1 MAIFEVLLYQTYF
14 GQRTVNRF
22 NYVSSGTTGTALP
35 SFALVSAM
43 GFAADSIV
51 AGAFPSGTIARYMQQ
66 TQSSAVIF
74 DSVFCRDLYS
84 DTDFYESFYPGGI
97 VGVVAGE
104 ALSPTMAYGFV
115 SNRANLSI
123 RRSTRRLVGVTES
136 AQSTGGIVS
145 AGTKAGLDIIAAAFS
160 EVLTYTGEGASLSFT
175 PATLSREEY
184 TTPSGRRAYRK
195 YPTEAEQLEHAAVGI
210 VWGAYMQ
217 LRTQTSRQY
226 GRGI

>member
-22 NYVSSGTTGTALP
+22 NYVSSGTPGAALP
-35 SFALVSAM
+35 SFALVDAM

-51 AGAFPSGTIARYMQQ
+51 AGDFPSGTIARLIQQ

-84 DTDFYESFYPGGI
+84 DTDFYEAIYPGGI
-97 VGVVAGE
+97 VGEVAGE

-123 RRSTRRLVGVTES
+123 RRSTRRLVGVTEL

-145 AGTKAGLDIIAAAFS
+145 AGTLAGLDAIADAFS
-160 EVLTYTGEGASLSFT
+160 AVLSYTEEGASLSFT
-175 PATLSREEY
+175 PATLSRQKY
-184 TTPSGRRAYRK
+184 TTPAGKRAYRK
-195 YPTEAEQLEHAAVGI
+195 YPTEAEQLANTAIGI
-210 VWGAYMQ
+210 TWGAYVQ

-226 GRGI
+226 GRGV